1 MPMRPTRK
9 TILSTLVIAIILPIT
24 ALIGFSW
31 LVFFGLNLVLLF
43 FVLCDVLLTKMH
55 LRFTLE
61 RMPVEKFQRSQ
72 PGLMSFQIA
81 NEGAYAL
88 DFKGIERLVPF
99 AFEGDFRTFEG
110 RLEPTSQGDFVY
122 QLTPL
127 KRGDFHFSE
136 VKIQFTSALGFLTL
150 EKLFKLPCS
159 LKVYPNLKAL
169 NDFSWQRLQNR
180 RYLDAVKRLRLR
192 STGQSFESLREYHAG
207 DDYRAINWQATARSG
222 HPVVNQFQMEN
233 NQRIYMMLDCGRAMS
248 YTIRGHRQLDVAIE
262 TAVILAHRIHE
273 SGDQFGFTAFDQ
285 KIQVQLNCSK
295 GLAHRQRLVE
305 SVYNLQPSI
314 LSAHYGN
321 AFLKTMEK
329 ERHRSIVMVMTDFDT
344 VKDVDRFLAQIAY
357 GLKRH
362 VFVVLLMTR
371 SELEDVANEPFSET
385 RIFEKSAAMS
395 LVAERDAIQKRLK
408 RHGIFAV
415 VCPPEELATEAIQ
428 QYLLAKAKMQ
438 GL

>member
-1 MPMRPTRK
+1 MRPTRK
-9 TILSTLVIAIILPIT
+9 TIFITFGIAIVLPVT
-24 ALIGFSW
+24 LLIGFSW
-31 LVFFGLNLVLLF
+31 LVFFCLNLLLLF
-43 FVLCDVLLTKMH
+43 CVLCDGLLTKTH
-55 LRFTLE
+55 LRFTIE
-61 RMPVEKFQRSQ
+61 RMPVDKFQRSQ
-72 PGLMSFQIA
+72 PGQMNFQII
-81 NEGAYAL
+81 NEGAYVL
-88 DFKGIERLVPF
+88 DFKGVERLIPF
-99 AFEGDFRTFEG
+99 AFEGDFKGFQG
-110 RLEPTSQGDFVY
+110 QLEPSHQAIFGY
-122 QLTPL
+122 QMTPL
-127 KRGDFHFSE
+127 KRGDFEFTQ
-136 VKIQFTSALGFLTL
+136 VKIQFKSVLGFLTI
-150 EKLFKLPCS
+150 ERLFRLPCR

-192 STGQSFESLREYHAG
+192 STGQAFESLREYYPG

-233 NQRIYMMLDCGRAMS
+233 NQRIYMMLDCGRSMS
-248 YTIRGHRQLDVAIE
+248 YTIRGNRQLDVAIE

-285 KIQVQLNCSK
+285 KIQVHLNCSK
-295 GLAHRQRLVE
+295 GLEHRQRLVE

-371 SELEDVANEPFSET
+371 SELEDVANEPFTEG
-385 RIFEKSAAMS
+385 RIFEKSAAMQ

-408 RHGIFAV
+408 RHGVLAV